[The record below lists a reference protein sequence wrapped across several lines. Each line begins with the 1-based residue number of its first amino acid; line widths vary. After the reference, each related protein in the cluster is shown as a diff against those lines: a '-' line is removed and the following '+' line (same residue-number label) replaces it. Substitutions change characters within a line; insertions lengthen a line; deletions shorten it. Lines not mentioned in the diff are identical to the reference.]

1 MQTKRPD
8 TELINEVLGGN
19 TSAYAEIVDRHK
31 RFVFTLAMR
40 FAKNRED
47 AEEIAQDCF
56 VKAYRSLHTFRHNSK
71 FSTWLY
77 SIVYTTAMTFIRR
90 KKPDTFSL
98 DDEEKNFSL
107 SDLQGS
113 FQADTVEQKSRRQY
127 ITKAIDMLTPDDAV
141 IISLY
146 YLAENSLEE
155 IGKALGMETNTA
167 KVKLHR
173 ARHRLRE
180 KLERLLKHEVKEL
193 L

>member
-1 MQTKRPD
+1 MQIKSTD
-8 TELINEVLGGN
+8 QELISEVLAGKQ
-19 TSAYAEIVDRHK
+19 SAYAQLIERHK

-56 VKAYRSLHTFRHNSK
+56 VKAYRSLHTFKNHSK

-77 SIVYTTAMTFIRR
+77 SIVYTTAMTFIR
-90 KKPDTFSL
+90 KKKLDTSSL
-98 DDEEKNFSL
+98 DDQENHLQVENLEGAFG
-107 SDLQGS
+107 SD
-113 FQADTVEQKSRRQY
+113 TIENKSRKEY
-127 ITKAIDMLTPDDAV
+127 ITRAIDLLMPDDAA
-141 IISLY
+141 IITLF

-173 ARHRLRE
+173 ARHRLKD
-180 KLERLLKHEVKEL
+180 KLEGLLKHEVKEL